1 MRRPA
6 VASLLLAL
14 VVTACGGNAPAAT
27 STPSALAASAAPATP
42 SAPPTKIVVT
52 YGSVAA
58 DVLPTYVALEAGLFL
73 KNGLDVELQ
82 LISSSAAAVAAL
94 VSGKAD
100 FTQAGGSEAISASV
114 GGADLVVV
122 ALTSPTYSYILEA
135 AADIKTPADL
145 KGKKVGISTAGSS
158 SDVAVRVA
166 LKKIGIDPDKDVS
179 IVPIGGV
186 PERTAA
192 MQSGAIQATVANP
205 PETLV
210 LERAGFKPI
219 LDLAGLKLPAAVQG
233 TIVRRDTVTG
243 KPELV
248 QKFVDSIVQS
258 MAYMKKNRQA
268 TADVLKKYFKSTDN
282 AAMLTTVDFY
292 TSEVFPALPSPRVE
306 LFGDAIATLAARND
320 KVKTFD
326 VTKIIDA
333 SFVQK
338 AGERGLDK

>member
-1 MRRPA
+1 MRRWFA
-6 VASLLLAL
+6 GGMLLAL
-14 VVTACGGNAPAAT
+14 IASACGGSTPAAT
-27 STPSALAASAAPATP
+27 SAPSTVAAPATP
-42 SAPPTKIVVT
+42 AAPPTKVVVT

-82 LISSSAAAVAAL
+82 LISSSNAAVASL
-94 VSGKAD
+94 ISGKAD
-100 FTQAGGSEAISASV
+100 FTQAGGSEAISVNV
-114 GGADLVVV
+114 GGGDLVIV

-135 AADIKTPADL
+135 SSEIKTPADL

-179 IVPIGGV
+179 IVAIGGV

-210 LERAGFKPI
+210 LEKAGFKPI

-233 TIVRRDTVTG
+233 TIVRRDMVTG
-243 KPELV
+243 KPDLV

-268 TADVLKKYFKSTDN
+268 TADVLKKYFKSSDD

-292 TSEVFPALPSPRVE
+292 VSEVFPTLPAPRVE
-306 LFGDAIATLAARND
+306 LFADAIATLAAKND

-326 VTKIIDA
+326 VSKMIDA
-333 SFVQK
+333 SFVQR
-338 AGERGLDK
+338 AADRGLDK